1 MAMNK
6 NRFMAVFGALAG
18 LSLTTTIVV
27 AQDVGIAASNP
38 GSIYH
43 TTATAVA
50 KMANDKAGLK
60 STVHP
65 FASATVYLPAV
76 SAGEYGFGITNEDE
90 LKLAVTGT
98 GHFKGRVYGDLRA
111 VSLLYPLR
119 VAFFVRKD
127 SGIKSFRDL
136 KGKRLPSGW
145 KAFPMQ
151 NHYMIAMLKTVGL
164 TLDDV
169 VGVPVP
175 GLIRAA
181 NDFKEGKN
189 DATAIAIVAP
199 KVVELDNAVGG
210 IRFLSL
216 PEGPDALKALQSVH
230 QDFII
235 VTVKPSKRQVG
246 IEGPTRLFAIDITVT
261 SSTHVADDVVYALT
275 KTAYENKAD
284 LVKAHGSFRSFHPK
298 NMVKRSFSIPYHPG
312 AIKFYKEVGLWTED
326 K

>member
-1 MAMNK
+1 MKKSPLLLTIVLAGIFITNICAAQK
-6 NRFMAVFGALAG
+6 IVAFASLPQGTANFFQASALAKVFQQHTKIRARVNPLRG
-18 LSLTTTIVV
+18 TAL
-27 AQDVGIAASNP
+27 GIA
-38 GSIYH
+38 
-43 TTATAVA
+43 
-50 KMANDKAGLK
+50 
-60 STVHP
+60 
-65 FASATVYLPAV
+65 AV
-76 SAGEYGFGITNEDE
+76 SAGEAEFMMGAMPDMSDMYNGRDR
-90 LKLAVTGT
+90 
-98 GHFKGRVYGDLRA
+98 HKGKDYKNLRL
-111 VSLLYPLR
+111 VFNNRPLPIGLL
-119 VAFFVRKD
+119 VRKD

-151 NHYMIAMLKTVGL
+151 NQYQIAMLKTVGL
-164 TLDDV
+164 TVDDV
-169 VGVPVP
+169 QGVPVP
-175 GLIRAA
+175 DLIRAA

-199 KVVELDNAVGG
+199 MVVELDNAVGG

-230 QDFII
+230 EDFFI
-235 VTVKPSKRQVG
+235 VSVEPSKRQVG
-246 IEGPTRLFAIDITVT
+246 IEGPTRILAVDITVT
-261 SSTHVADDVVYALT
+261 SATNVPDDVVYALT

-312 AIKFYKEVGLWTED
+312 AIKFYKEVGLWTEE